1 MRSQPTG
8 LHLLVNGVQGTTPFA
23 RTVIVGSQNTI
34 QAVTPQKKGGKSH
47 RFKRWSDGGAAGHT
61 IVAPSVATI
70 YKATYS

>member
-8 LHLLVNGVQGTTPFA
+8 LHLLVNGVRGTTPFV

-34 QAVTPQKKGGKSH
+34 EALTPQRKNGTSHKFKK
-47 RFKRWSDGGAAGHT
+47 WSDGGAAGHT
-61 IVAPSVATI
+61 ITAPSVATI